1 MDFEYDRQKSEA
13 NKAKHGIDFDEAQA
27 LWQDPALIEI
37 PARAM
42 DEPRSLAIAQWAGHH
57 WSAMFTRR
65 SERIRRISVRRAR
78 TEEVKVYESEA
89 V

>member
-13 NKAKHGIDFDEAQA
+13 SKAKHGIDFDEAQA

-57 WSAMFTRR
+57 WSAIFTRR
-65 SERIRRISVRRAR
+65 SERIRLISVRRAR
-78 TEEVKVYESEA
+78 AEEVKVYESEA

>member
-13 NKAKHGIDFDEAQA
+13 NKAKHGIDFEEAQA
-27 LWQDPALIEI
+27 LWQDAALIEV

-42 DEPRSLAIAQWAGHH
+42 DEPRWLAIAKWAGQH
-57 WSAMFTRR
+57 WSAVFTRR
-65 SERIRRISVRRAR
+65 SERIRLISVRRAR
-78 TEEVKVYESEA
+78 DEEVKIYESDE

>member
-13 NKAKHGIDFDEAQA
+13 NKAKHGIDFEEAQA
-27 LWQDPALIEI
+27 LWQDAALIEV

-42 DEPRSLAIAQWAGHH
+42 DEPRWLAIGKWAGQHG
-57 WSAMFTRR
+57 SAVFTRR
-65 SERIRRISVRRAR
+65 SERIRLISVRRAR
-78 TEEVKVYESEA
+78 DEEVKIYESDE

>member
-42 DEPRSLAIAQWAGHH
+42 DEPRGLAIAKWAGHH
-57 WSAMFTRR
+57 WSAIFTRR
-65 SERIRRISVRRAR
+65 SAGIRLISVRRAR
-78 TEEVKVYESEA
+78 VEEVKVYESEA
-89 V
+89 I

>member
-1 MDFEYDRQKSEA
+1 MDFEYDRQKNEA
-13 NKAKHGIDFDEAQA
+13 NKAMHGIDFDEAPA

-57 WSAMFTRR
+57 WSAIFTRR
-65 SERIRRISVRRAR
+65 SERIRLISVRRAR
-78 TEEVKVYESEA
+78 AEEVKDYESEA

>member
-78 TEEVKVYESEA
+78 VEEVKVYESEA
-89 V
+89 I

>member
-13 NKAKHGIDFDEAQA
+13 NKAKHGIDFDAAQA
-27 LWQDPALIEI
+27 LWQDPALIEM

-42 DEPRSLAIAQWAGHH
+42 DEPRALAIAPWAGPHG
-57 WSAMFTRR
+57 SAIFRRR
-65 SERIRRISVRRAR
+65 SERIRRISVRRACA
-78 TEEVKVYESEA
+78 EEVKVYESEA

>member
-42 DEPRSLAIAQWAGHH
+42 DEPRGLAIAKWAGHH
-57 WSAMFTRR
+57 CSAIFTRR
-65 SERIRRISVRRAR
+65 SAGIRLISVRRAR
-78 TEEVKVYESEA
+78 VEEVKVYESEA
-89 V
+89 I

>member
-13 NKAKHGIDFDEAQA
+13 NKAKHGIDFDETQA
-27 LWQDPALIEI
+27 LWQDPALIKI

-57 WSAMFTRR
+57 WSAIFTRR
-65 SERIRRISVRRAR
+65 SERIRLISVRRAR
-78 TEEVKVYESEA
+78 AEEVKVYESEA